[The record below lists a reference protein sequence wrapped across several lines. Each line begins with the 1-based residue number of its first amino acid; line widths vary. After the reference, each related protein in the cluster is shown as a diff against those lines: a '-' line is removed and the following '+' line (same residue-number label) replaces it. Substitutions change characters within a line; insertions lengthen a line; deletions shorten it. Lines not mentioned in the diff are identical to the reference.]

1 MKKCNKKR
9 IEVKLESVDPTGIAE
24 KSKSFGMKVIDDKE
38 CMRVERLILH
48 VGDCVYQIDN
58 NGYIVQRIVPHEIQV
73 TLVPNPPTP
82 PEDRKIKEGETPKPP
97 KK

>member
-1 MKKCNKKR
+1 MKKCNKRR
-9 IEVKLESVDPTGIAE
+9 IEVKLESVDPTGVTV

-48 VGDCVYQIDN
+48 VGDCLYQIDN
-58 NGYIVQRIVPHEIQV
+58 NGYIVQRIVPQEIQV

-82 PEDRKIKEGETPKPP
+82 PEDRKIKEGKTPKPP